1 MGKARSLGYMSVHCG
16 SRQGNSRE
24 PALARATH
32 TDSVPTKNDH
42 AHSHMVDNLTTL
54 SLCVSSGDLDLFDKK
69 KLKRDIVY
77 ISERLEK
84 AVFYKKSCKGEADV
98 IQREIF

>member
-1 MGKARSLGYMSVHCG
+1 
-16 SRQGNSRE
+16 
-24 PALARATH
+24 
-32 TDSVPTKNDH
+32 
-42 AHSHMVDNLTTL
+42 MVDNLTTL

-98 IQREIF
+98 IQREIFWLDDGIFFNDLFRSEDLRSLQLAVLYRRLQ